1 MNNKLIFI
9 ATILILIT
17 VNFTGCNDTNTK
29 NEDDEKFSN
38 WLGITDEIIS
48 NLINLTFYDLENKSS
63 EAFIFNLNTFQMRI
77 NEYLENIHRFNI
89 SEKYF
94 EIRDIYYLGL
104 ENISR
109 ALKLVKPYLTEN
121 ESEYLL
127 TLIDEYFSN
136 YFSHREEALS
146 LYIELTG
153 DEW

>member
-9 ATILILIT
+9 GIILILIT
-17 VNFTGCNDTNTK
+17 VNFSGCNDIKTE

-38 WLGITDEIIS
+38 WLGISDEIIS
-48 NLINLTFYDLENKSS
+48 NLINLTFNDLQNKSS
-63 EAFIFNLNTFQMRI
+63 EAFLWNLNTFQTRI
-77 NEYLENIHRFNI
+77 DEYLVNINKFNI

-109 ALKLVKPYLTEN
+109 ALLLVEPYLN
-121 ESEYLL
+121 EDDSEYLL
-127 TLIDEYFSN
+127 TLIDGYFSN
-136 YFSHREEALS
+136 YFSYREEALS
-146 LYIELTG
+146 LYIELMG

>member
-9 ATILILIT
+9 TITLTLIT
-17 VNFTGCNDTNTK
+17 VNFSGCNDTNTK

-38 WLGITDEIIS
+38 WLGISDEIIS
-48 NLINLTFYDLENKSS
+48 NLINLTFNDLQNKSQ
-63 EAFIFNLNTFQMRI
+63 EAFMWNLNTFQTRI
-77 NEYLENIHRFNI
+77 NEYLVNINKFNI

-109 ALKLVKPYLTEN
+109 ALSLVEPYLNEN
-121 ESEYLL
+121 NSEYLL
-127 TLIDEYFSN
+127 TLIDGYFSN
-136 YFSHREEALS
+136 YFSHRQEAMS